1 MPRIKL
7 GEVNINYVEAG
18 EGEAFLFVPGLIGLA
33 KAWEFQF
40 PHFSGRCRSVSFD
53 HRGSGES
60 DKAESGYTTAQIA
73 ADAAVP
79 AHRDRNV
86 AANCIKPFLG
96 M

>member
-40 PHFSGRCRSVSFD
+40 PHF
-53 HRGSGES
+53 
-60 DKAESGYTTAQIA
+60 
-73 ADAAVP
+73 
-79 AHRDRNV
+79 
-86 AANCIKPFLG
+86 
-96 M
+96 